1 MSRPAR
7 VVSRVRA
14 AAVADGADRSG
25 LAALLSV
32 HALQA
37 AGDALIAV
45 ALAGT
50 VFFDV
55 PLGQARGRVAL
66 YLLLTLLPF
75 ALLVPVAGPLLDRFR
90 HGRRT
95 VLSVTT
101 GARGLLAWSMAG
113 SLASLSLYPQALAV
127 LVLTRAY
134 GVARSAAVVR
144 VRPPALGLVAAGARL
159 NIAATAGSGVAAA
172 VGVGLS
178 RTVGSPWSLRLA
190 ALLLLGAA
198 LAAQRLPAHVDEIR
212 TSPGAGP
219 GWRVRQAPDDV
230 RRPLLASVTLRA
242 VGGLLT
248 VALAFLLRAEHTSGP
263 VIGVVLGAALAG
275 SLLGTVLAGRLP
287 ATTTARLTGAGL
299 SASALALLVA
309 AVLGRDL
316 PAAVAV
322 GTVGLAASL
331 AKYALDAALQTR
343 VPAAS
348 RGSAF
353 ASSETALQLAWAA
366 GASVGLGLSALPAA
380 RTVCL
385 LTAGALLAAALVT
398 SHRISGS
405 TPLRSRSTR
414 PSPSG

>member
-1 MSRPAR
+1 MSRPVR

-14 AAVADGADRSG
+14 AAAADGADRSG
-25 LAALLSV
+25 LAALLSL

-101 GARGLLAWSMAG
+101 GTRGLLAWSMAG

-144 VRPPALGLVAAGARL
+144 VCPPALGLVAAGARL

-198 LAAQRLPAHVDEIR
+198 LAALRLPAHVDEIR

-219 GWRVRQAPDDV
+219 GWRVREAPDGV
-230 RRPLLASVTLRA
+230 RQPLLASVALRA

-299 SASALALLVA
+299 SASVLALLVA

-331 AKYALDAALQTR
+331 AKYALDAALQTL

-353 ASSETALQLAWAA
+353 ASSETAIQLAWAA
-366 GASVGLGLSALPAA
+366 GAGVGLGLSALPAA

-385 LTAGALLAAALVT
+385 LTAGALLVAALVT
-398 SHRISGS
+398 NHRISGS

>member
-1 MSRPAR
+1 MSRPVR

-14 AAVADGADRSG
+14 AAAADGADRSG

-37 AGDALIAV
+37 AGDAMIAV

-101 GARGLLAWSMAG
+101 GTRGLLAWSMAG

-144 VRPPALGLVAAGARL
+144 VCPPALGLVAAGARL

-212 TSPGAGP
+212 TNPGAGP
-219 GWRVRQAPDDV
+219 GWRVRQAPDGV
-230 RRPLLASVTLRA
+230 RQPLLASVALRA

-299 SASALALLVA
+299 SASALAMLVA

-331 AKYALDAALQTR
+331 AKYALDAALQTL

-366 GASVGLGLSALPAA
+366 GAGVGLGLSALPAA

-385 LTAGALLAAALVT
+385 LTAGALLVTTLVT
-398 SHRISGS
+398 SHRISGR

>member
-1 MSRPAR
+1 MSRPVR

-14 AAVADGADRSG
+14 AAAADGADRSG

-159 NIAATAGSGVAAA
+159 NIVATAGSGVAAA

-219 GWRVRQAPDDV
+219 GWRVRQAPDGV
-230 RRPLLASVTLRA
+230 RPPLLASVALRA

-331 AKYALDAALQTR
+331 AKYALDAALQTL

-348 RGSAF
+348 RGNAF

-366 GASVGLGLSALPAA
+366 GAGVGLGLSALPAA

-385 LTAGALLAAALVT
+385 LTAGVLLAAALVT

>member
-1 MSRPAR
+1 MSWPVR

-14 AAVADGADRSG
+14 AAAADGADRSG

-37 AGDALIAV
+37 AGDAMIAV

-159 NIAATAGSGVAAA
+159 NIVATAGSGVAAA

-178 RTVGSPWSLRLA
+178 QTVGSPWSLRLA

-198 LAAQRLPAHVDEIR
+198 LAALRLPAHVDEIR

-219 GWRVRQAPDDV
+219 GWRVRQAPDGV
-230 RRPLLASVTLRA
+230 RRPLLASVALRA

-309 AVLGRDL
+309 AVFGRDL

-331 AKYALDAALQTR
+331 AKYALDAALQTL

-348 RGSAF
+348 RGNAF

-366 GASVGLGLSALPAA
+366 GAGVGLGLSALPAA

-385 LTAGALLAAALVT
+385 LTAGALLVTTLVT
-398 SHRISGS
+398 SHRISGR

>member
-1 MSRPAR
+1 MSRPDR

-14 AAVADGADRSG
+14 AAAADGADRSG
-25 LAALLSV
+25 LAALRLV

-95 VLSVTT
+95 VLSATT
-101 GARGLLAWSMAG
+101 GGRGLLAWSMAG

-219 GWRVRQAPDDV
+219 GWRVRPAPDGV
-230 RRPLLASVTLRA
+230 RRPLLASVALRA

-287 ATTTARLTGAGL
+287 ATTTARLTGTGL

-309 AVLGRDL
+309 AVLGRGRHRRTGRLAGEVRPGRGPADPRPGCLAGQRIRQPRNRPTARLGRRSQRGAGPVGAARGPDGL
-316 PAAVAV
+316 PA
-322 GTVGLAASL
+322 
-331 AKYALDAALQTR
+331 D
-343 VPAAS
+343 
-348 RGSAF
+348 RGS
-353 ASSETALQLAWAA
+353 
-366 GASVGLGLSALPAA
+366 
-380 RTVCL
+380 
-385 LTAGALLAAALVT
+385 TAGGRPGHEPPDQREHTAQVEKHT
-398 SHRISGS
+398 SVAERLK
-405 TPLRSRSTR
+405 PSRS
-414 PSPSG
+414 

>member
-1 MSRPAR
+1 M
-7 VVSRVRA
+7 SRVRA
-14 AAVADGADRSG
+14 AAAADGADRSG

-101 GARGLLAWSMAG
+101 GVRGLLAWSMAG
-113 SLASLSLYPQALAV
+113 SLASLSLYPQALGV

-134 GVARSAAVVR
+134 GVARSAAVIR
-144 VRPPALGLVAAGARL
+144 VRPPALGLVAAAARL
-159 NIAATAGSGVAAA
+159 NIAATAGAGVAAA

-178 RTVGSPWSLRLA
+178 RSVGSPWPLRLA
-190 ALLLLGAA
+190 ALLLLAAAVAA
-198 LAAQRLPAHVDEIR
+198 LRLPAHVDEAR
-212 TSPGAGP
+212 AAPGP
-219 GWRVRQAPDDV
+219 TPTYPLRLAPDGV
-230 RRPLLASVTLRA
+230 RRPLLASVALRA

-248 VALAFLLRAEHTSGP
+248 VALAFLLRAEHTPGP
-263 VIGVVLGAALAG
+263 VVGAVLGAALAG
-275 SLLGTVLAGRLP
+275 GLLGTVLAGRLP
-287 ATTTARLTGAGL
+287 AATTARLTGAGL
-299 SASALALLVA
+299 GVAVLTLHAAALL
-309 AVLGRDL
+309 GSDL

-322 GTVGLAASL
+322 GVVGLSASL
-331 AKYALDAALQTR
+331 AKYALDASLQTL

-348 RGSAF
+348 TGGAF
-353 ASSETALQLAWAA
+353 ARSETALQLAWAA
-366 GASVGLGLSALPAA
+366 GAALGLGLSALPAA
-380 RTVCL
+380 RTICL
-385 LTAGALLAAALVT
+385 LGAAALPVVALVLSRRTVAEVRT
-398 SHRISGS
+398 S
-405 TPLRSRSTR
+405 RSRR